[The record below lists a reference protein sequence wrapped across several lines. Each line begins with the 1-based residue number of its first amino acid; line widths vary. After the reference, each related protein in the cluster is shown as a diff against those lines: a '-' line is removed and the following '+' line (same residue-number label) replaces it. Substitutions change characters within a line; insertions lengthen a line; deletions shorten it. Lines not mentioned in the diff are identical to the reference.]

1 MTSPLPSPLRRLESR
16 SVATTDSSVN
26 QKRRVREYWEAD
38 PCGSE
43 HATAPEGS
51 PEFYAEVERTR
62 YALEPYIARYADFE
76 GARGL
81 RVLEIGVG
89 LGTDFVNFAR
99 AGARVTGVELTEH
112 AVELVR
118 RRLELESLEG
128 EVLRADAESLPFED
142 GSFDRVYSWGVL
154 HHTPDTA
161 RSVAEA
167 LRVLAPGG
175 GLVVM
180 LYGRYSWVSFGMW
193 VRHALLRGRPWRS
206 LRDVLAAHM
215 ESEGTKAYTTRELRR
230 MFAGLDDLRVEP
242 VATSY
247 DRAISRGLSRLT
259 GDRLGWFLVVRG
271 RKQPAAG

>member
-1 MTSPLPSPLRRLESR
+1 
-16 SVATTDSSVN
+16 VATTDSSVD

-51 PEFYAEVERTR
+51 PEFFAEVERKR
-62 YALEPYIARYADFE
+62 YELEPYIARHADFE

-89 LGTDFVNFAR
+89 VGTDFINFAR
-99 AGARVTGVELTEH
+99 AGAKATGVDLTEH

-118 RRLELESLEG
+118 RRLELEGLDG
-128 EVLRADAESLPFED
+128 EVRRADAESLPFKD
-142 GSFDRVYSWGVL
+142 ASFDRIYSWGVL
-154 HHTPDTA
+154 HHTPNTA

-167 LRVLAPGG
+167 LRVLRPGG
-175 GLVVM
+175 NIVVM
-180 LYGRYSWVSFGMW
+180 LYGRYSWVAFGMW

-206 LRDVLAAHM
+206 LSYVLAAHM
-215 ESEGTKAYTTRELRR
+215 ESEGTKAYTKGELQRL
-230 MFAGLDDLRVEP
+230 FASLDDLRVGS

-247 DRAISRGLSRLT
+247 DRAISRGLQRLT
-259 GDRLGWFLVVRG
+259 GDRFGWFLVVRG
-271 RKQPAAG
+271 RKPGG